1 MGGEVSLPPGFRFHP
16 TDDELVSYYLK
27 RKVHGKTIRFNAISE
42 IDVYKSEPWDLPAR
56 SCLKSRDLE
65 WYFFSPLDRKYGNGS
80 RTNRA
85 TELGFWKTTGK
96 DRAIK
101 RNSRTVGM
109 KKTLVYHKGR
119 APRGERT
126 NWVMHEFRLQEEES
140 SGANCGDSTDAYVIC
155 RIFQKSGP
163 GPKNGEQYGA
173 PFIEEEWEDDEVF
186 DSEMPFA
193 LMKHEQSSPEA
204 PAPVDHSVVVPKA
217 EDDAFSAQFPC
228 LPSTPNNLAGQN
240 EAGGSSYADA
250 VFPENYHDRNLDSGL
265 QGEKLF
271 PVPEWDKMD
280 DFADTENAMDF
291 LEQSYTDSQVPGG
304 DVEDISSTPH
314 LKMVCQRT
322 EDGSFLELKDL
333 PEESEPAEFRVIEGT
348 ETTDNPPLEYFDAS
362 PASFPIEDGCFLE
375 MNDLSNPVDT
385 ESNDFEE
392 LDELLHFFSATE
404 NNLYEVGSGS
414 GFLDEPAII
423 GDDLNIKSE
432 EEAFIPDVPCLES
445 PQIHVAEVRETYP
458 GNGDKMLKGESDRVT
473 CNPDKGY
480 DGGWV
485 NSLSRRVH
493 GMLEGIPAPPASAA
507 EYALEADK
515 SAIRGSAAYAS
526 SSVHVTAA
534 TIHLSCNGMNEDP
547 LCKRDL
553 SGFLSVLSIKNDLYC
568 MEPLVSFVGV
578 PAILDLSGRKGFT
591 LFLRA
596 CFHLFV
602 LVMLL
607 AVSYKLRSC
616 ISAR

>member
-140 SGANCGDSTDAYVIC
+140 SGANCGDS
-155 RIFQKSGP
+155 
-163 GPKNGEQYGA
+163 
-173 PFIEEEWEDDEVF
+173 
-186 DSEMPFA
+186 
-193 LMKHEQSSPEA
+193 
-204 PAPVDHSVVVPKA
+204 
-217 EDDAFSAQFPC
+217 
-228 LPSTPNNLAGQN
+228 
-240 EAGGSSYADA
+240 
-250 VFPENYHDRNLDSGL
+250 NLDSGL